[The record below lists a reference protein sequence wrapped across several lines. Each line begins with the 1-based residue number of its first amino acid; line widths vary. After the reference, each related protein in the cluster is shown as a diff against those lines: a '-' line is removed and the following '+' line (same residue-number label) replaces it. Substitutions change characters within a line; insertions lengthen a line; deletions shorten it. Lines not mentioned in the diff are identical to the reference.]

1 MQGSNGETDI
11 ENRHMGLGRG
21 EERVSSVERV
31 TWKLTLP
38 YVKQIASGN
47 LRYGLGNSNRALH
60 QSRGVGDRTE
70 VQKGGDICILMA
82 DSC

>member
-1 MQGSNGETDI
+1 MDME
-11 ENRHMGLGRG
+11 RG
-21 EERVSSVERV
+21 EESVRYMERV

-38 YVKQIASGN
+38 YVKLIANGNLLYGSGN
-47 LRYGLGNSNRALH
+47 STGALY
-60 QSRGVGDRTE
+60 QLRGVGWGGKWE